1 MLIFRSPMNGSI
13 RAAVF
18 ALATVCILL
27 CRTVHAIP
35 SFASQTGMPCSQCHT
50 LSFGPALTQY
60 GRDFKLNGYTWGDG
74 DAPMPITLMALGG
87 FSHSDTP
94 LPAPAVPHY
103 SANDNI
109 SLDQVSLFYGGRLT
123 EHLGAFVQGTYNG
136 ENRNAT
142 WDNTD
147 IRYARAVNFAGTDA
161 VVGLSVNNNPTVQ
174 DLWNTTPAWGFPYI
188 TSPLLPAPG
197 AAALIQGALAQT
209 VLGVTAYTMIHK
221 HVYLEGGVYKN
232 LSDRWL
238 GNVGLSPDDNPHMTG
253 VAPYWRMAYQS
264 DNDPYYFSLGFFG
277 MTARFQ
283 PDPTVP
289 DRNRYSDL
297 GFDGVYQYTNQD
309 QSCLTVQA
317 SYIRENQDLT
327 ATFNAGGSDRA
338 NEHLNVFRMDA
349 TYVFLQTWGVGGGFF
364 DTTGSTD
371 ATLYS
376 PGDVSG
382 SANGSPDSRGYTVQ
396 LEYVPFGK
404 MTSWGRPWVNL
415 RVGVQYTG
423 YLKFNGG
430 TANYDGSGRSAHQN
444 NSLFVF
450 YWLAF

>member
-1 MLIFRSPMNGSI
+1 MLIFSNPMNGSI

-18 ALATVCILL
+18 ALATACMLL
-27 CRTVHAIP
+27 CRTAHAIP

-136 ENRNAT
+136 EKRNAT

>member
-1 MLIFRSPMNGSI
+1 MLIFSSPTNGSM

-27 CRTVHAIP
+27 CRAAHAIP
-35 SFASQTGMPCSQCHT
+35 SFASQTGKPCSQCHT
-50 LSFGPALTQY
+50 LSFGPGLTEY
-60 GRDFKLNGYTWGDG
+60 GREFKLNGYTWGDV

-87 FSHSDTP
+87 FSHADAP
-94 LPAPAVPHY
+94 LPAPAAPHY
-103 SANDNI
+103 STNDNI

-136 ENRNAT
+136 EKRNAT

-197 AAALIQGALAQT
+197 GAALIQGALAQT

-238 GNVGLSPDDNPHMTG
+238 GNVGLSPDNNPHMTG

-264 DNDPYYFSLGFFG
+264 DNDPHYLSLGFFG

-309 QSCLTVQA
+309 QSSLTVQA

-338 NEHLNVFRMDA
+338 NEHLNIFRMDA
-349 TYVFLQTWGVGGGFF
+349 TYVFLQTWGVGAGFF
-364 DTTGSTD
+364 DTTGNTD

-382 SANGSPDSRGYTVQ
+382 SANGSPNSRGYTVQ

-404 MTSWGRPWVNL
+404 MTSWGGPWVNL
-415 RVGVQYTG
+415 RLGVQFTG
-423 YLKFNGG
+423 YLEFNGG
-430 TANYDGSGRSAHQN
+430 TTDYDGSGRSAHQN
-444 NSLFVF
+444 NSLFVY